1 MICENKAKWF
11 CCEDISLIEN
21 YYEAVN
27 SPEVYACHH
36 KREISET

>member
-1 MICENKAKWF
+1 MINKRNAKLF

-27 SPEVYACHH
+27 DKH
-36 KREISET
+36 KLGNYTIDLKVN